1 MRRKGDRQLF
11 SNMNSF
17 QRKKA
22 ACPLSDSMNIVFF
35 GSGRFA
41 LKSLEALVAGGHKIS
56 LVVTQTDKPKGRHL
70 ALSPTE
76 VKKKAEELGLK
87 IIQPQ
92 NPNSLESV
100 NALKQIPADLY
111 IVISYGH
118 FLKEPLLELPKL
130 YPLNVHA
137 SLLPK
142 YRGAAPINWAII
154 NGEQETGVSIIRMTE
169 AMDAGDILLEKKIP
183 IDDKDTAIS
192 LEEKLDTLAAG
203 ALVEAIQLIEKKT
216 ERFTKQDTSAVSF
229 APKLEKERGAIV
241 WNKGAL
247 EIARQIR
254 GLAPWPGAYTYYKGK
269 LLKLWS
275 AQAREENNKKP
286 GEVLEAG
293 AGKLVVGTG
302 YGSLEILELQL
313 EGGKRLNA
321 QAFLSGH
328 KVTKGEKLGY

>member
-1 MRRKGDRQLF
+1 
-11 SNMNSF
+11 
-17 QRKKA
+17 
-22 ACPLSDSMNIVFF
+22 MNIVFF

-76 VKKKAEELGLK
+76 VKKKADALGLK

-92 NPNSLESV
+92 NPNSPETI
-100 NALKQIPADLY
+100 NALKEIPADLY

-118 FLKEPLLELPKL
+118 FLKKPLLELPKL

-142 YRGAAPINWAII
+142 YRGAAPINWVII
-154 NGEQETGVSIIRMTE
+154 SGEQETGVSIIRMTE

-192 LEEKLDTLAAG
+192 LEEKLDILAAS
-203 ALVEAIQLIEKKT
+203 ALTYAIQLIDKRA
-216 ERFTKQDTSAVSF
+216 ERFTKQDISAVSF
-229 APKLEKERGAIV
+229 APKLEKKHGAID
-241 WNKGAL
+241 WNKSAA
-247 EIARQIR
+247 EIAKQIR
-254 GLAPWPGAYTYYKGK
+254 GLIPWPGAYTYYKGK
-269 LLKLWS
+269 ILKLWS
-275 AQAREENNKKP
+275 AQAREENIKKP

-293 AGKLVVGTG
+293 VDKLIIATAR
-302 YGSLEILELQL
+302 GSLEVLELQL
-313 EGGKRLNA
+313 EGGKRLSVS
-321 QAFLSGH
+321 AFLSGH
-328 KVTKGEKLGY
+328 KVAKGEKLG